1 MSAPKFDG
9 EDIAHARAWLE
20 LARDPAA
27 LEALDAIYD
36 ETSARIRER
45 GPACWAS
52 GRCCNFERTGHL
64 LYVTGLEAAATM
76 TRAAR
81 ARSSPLA
88 LAPATPGA
96 CPFQEGNLCAVHT
109 VRPLG
114 CRVYFC
120 DRAAQDWQRSLTEAM
135 QEQVR
140 ALHDRLGA
148 PYRYAEWR
156 WLLALVRDAGATS
169 C

>member
-1 MSAPKFDG
+1 MTAPAFDG
-9 EDIAHARAWLE
+9 QDLAHARAWVR
-20 LARDPAA
+20 LADDAA
-27 LEALDAIYD
+27 AIEALDAIYD
-36 ETSARIRER
+36 DTAARISER
-45 GPACWAS
+45 APACWAS

-76 TRAAR
+76 SRAQR
-81 ARSSPLA
+81 ERSSPLA

-96 CPFQEGNLCAVHT
+96 CPFQEGNLCGVHA

-120 DRAAQDWQRSLTEAM
+120 DRAAQSWQHDLSEAM
-135 QEQVR
+135 QERIR

-156 WLLALVRDAGATS
+156 WLLALVRAATS
-169 C
+169 G